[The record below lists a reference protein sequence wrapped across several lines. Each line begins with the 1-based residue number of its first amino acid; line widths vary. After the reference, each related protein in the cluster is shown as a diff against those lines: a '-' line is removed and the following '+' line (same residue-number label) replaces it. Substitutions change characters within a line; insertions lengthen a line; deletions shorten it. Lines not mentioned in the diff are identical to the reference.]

1 MAHGKTVQLYLM
13 DSTPSGRVKCSLA
26 NWTGIAYK
34 LPRISL
40 ELCKEQTTMKYLS
53 QSGVYF
59 LFGTAEDADKDFVYI
74 GQAGTRKNSEGILL
88 RLKEHKR
95 EKDEAK
101 IGYWSEAVVL
111 TTSNNS
117 FGPTEISYLENRL
130 CNLAKSANRYDV
142 KNGSDPSPGN
152 VTEEKESELEE
163 FIEYSQLVMG
173 ALGYKI
179 FEPLIAPPSNTQNAK
194 TVADG
199 VSDVLELVQGA
210 VSAKGVITNSGFVVL
225 KGSAIKLKIAPS
237 CPKTA
242 KKEREIHAAKIGADG
257 VITEDIPFKSP
268 NIAAGFVTGNSINA
282 RGAWKNADGK
292 TLNDLENSEANEQ

>member
-1 MAHGKTVQLYLM
+1 M

-40 ELCKEQTTMKYLS
+40 ELCKEQTTMRYLS

-59 LFGTAEDADKDFVYI
+59 LFGSAEDADKDFVYI

-88 RLKEHKR
+88 RLKEHKG

-101 IGYWSEAVVL
+101 IGYWNETVVL

-117 FGPTEISYLENRL
+117 FGPTEISYLENRF
-130 CNLAKSANRYDV
+130 CNLAKIANRYDV
-142 KNGSDPSPGN
+142 KNGNDPSPGN

-163 FIEYSQLVMG
+163 FIEYAQLVMG
-173 ALGYKI
+173 ALGYRI
-179 FEPLIAPPSNTQNAK
+179 FEPLIAPVSKAHQDDFAT
-194 TVADG
+194 DG
-199 VSDVLELVQGA
+199 VSEVLELVQGT
-210 VSAKGVITNSGFVVL
+210 VCAKGVITNNGFVVL
-225 KGSAIKLKIAPS
+225 KGSILKLKIARS

-242 KKEREIHAAKIGADG
+242 KKEREVHAAKIGVDG
-257 VITEDIPFKSP
+257 VLAEDIQFKSP

-282 RGAWKNADGK
+282 REAWKTAGGK
-292 TLNDLENSEANEQ
+292 TLNELENSGTDTL